1 MDITQEIARYADK
14 YRADGFTVQ
23 VLDETGRVPDLP
35 GVEGADLVATRNGE
49 RVVVQVKQSLAEL
62 RRDDQSGRIADAVQ
76 GKPGWRYDL
85 IVLGQPA
92 RSEDVVTEASEPPA
106 NDILQSIARAEQ
118 LTRAGDTAVACL
130 AVWAALEAAMRFA
143 ARRAG
148 LEVQSNEAAY
158 LVRRLYSH
166 GLLDATDFDGLN
178 AALRIRNTIAHGLA
192 IPSIDPHVLSFVA
205 NLARK
210 LIASS
215 GRSDQDA
222 A

>member
-118 LTRAGDTAVACL
+118 L
-130 AVWAALEAAMRFA
+130 
-143 ARRAG
+143 
-148 LEVQSNEAAY
+148 
-158 LVRRLYSH
+158 RLS
-166 GLLDATDFDGLN
+166 A
-178 AALRIRNTIAHGLA
+178 
-192 IPSIDPHVLSFVA
+192 
-205 NLARK
+205 
-210 LIASS
+210 
-215 GRSDQDA
+215 
-222 A
+222 